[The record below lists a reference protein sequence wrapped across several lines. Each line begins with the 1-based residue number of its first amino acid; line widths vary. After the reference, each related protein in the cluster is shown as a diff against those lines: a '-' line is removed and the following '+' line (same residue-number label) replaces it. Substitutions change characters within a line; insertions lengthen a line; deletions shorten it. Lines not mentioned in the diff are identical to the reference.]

1 MNLIGNLIWLLCGGF
16 LAALGYLI
24 GGIVLCLTIIGIP
37 FGIQCFK
44 LAAIVLFPFGK
55 RVVNSP
61 SSSGCLNLVAN
72 LIWILCGGLYTA
84 LNHLFWAF
92 ILAITIIG
100 IPFAKQHLKL
110 LEISL
115 SPFGKKVVEN

>member
-1 MNLIGNLIWLLCGGF
+1 MNLIGNLIWFVCGGL

-24 GGIVLCLTIIGIP
+24 GGIILCLTIVGIP
-37 FGIQCFK
+37 FGVQCLK

-55 RVVNSP
+55 RVVNTPQST
-61 SSSGCLNLVAN
+61 GCLSLIAN
-72 LIWILCGGLYTA
+72 LIWIVCGGLYTA

-100 IPFAKQHLKL
+100 IPFAKQHIKL

-115 SPFGKKVVEN
+115 APFGKKVIDN